1 MVALRG
7 KVVFPDTVSSFD
19 VGRLVS
25 LTAVSRASEQQN
37 MTLFVCAQ
45 RDMTKDDIKPE
56 DVYTVGTVVTIRQI
70 AKLAS
75 NNLRVNVRAR
85 SAPRRKKYMKRTAV
99 FTRSFPNFPP
109 STATK
114 CSKRH
119 ISAPRRT

>member
-1 MVALRG
+1 MAKTKKKSVYPMVALRG

-56 DVYTVGTVVTIRQI
+56 DV
-70 AKLAS
+70 
-75 NNLRVNVRAR
+75 
-85 SAPRRKKYMKRTAV
+85 
-99 FTRSFPNFPP
+99 
-109 STATK
+109 
-114 CSKRH
+114 
-119 ISAPRRT
+119 

>member
-1 MVALRG
+1 MAKTKKKSVYPMVALRG

-56 DVYTVGTVVTIRQI
+56 DVYTCLLYTSIH
-70 AKLAS
+70 
-75 NNLRVNVRAR
+75 
-85 SAPRRKKYMKRTAV
+85 
-99 FTRSFPNFPP
+99 
-109 STATK
+109 
-114 CSKRH
+114 CERH
-119 ISAPRRT
+119 HHQ